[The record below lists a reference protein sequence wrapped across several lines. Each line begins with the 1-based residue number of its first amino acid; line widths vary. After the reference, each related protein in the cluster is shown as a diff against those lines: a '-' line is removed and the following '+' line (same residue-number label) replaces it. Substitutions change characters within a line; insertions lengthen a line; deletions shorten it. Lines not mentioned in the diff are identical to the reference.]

1 MFLGICL
8 LVLTAQGLPEAT
20 SAAVRIEH
28 DPIACMVKDRYPLVD
43 ASIEPVSGVSNAQ
56 VFFKASRAEAF
67 HSVPMILTQ
76 GRFRARL
83 PKPKQKAG
91 SVLYYIVATDSAG
104 GLQRTPEMSGEIVKK
119 REACP
124 EGANLA
130 AEGSGDDVRVYAT
143 TNSSRKPEDFS
154 GVEGVMP
161 VQTTP
166 SGAVAVAPPAEAP
179 PPSVAAE
186 PAQAL
191 PPATPPA
198 PAAGVVPP
206 PPVDEFEYQIGP
218 NDILKVSVYGYEE
231 ASQTVLVQDD
241 GTFMYPLIGRVK
253 ASEMTT
259 KELERKLVTLLG
271 KGYIRNPQVTVN
283 VQEARSRSVYVLGE
297 VARAGRYSMVDAKTI
312 LDLAARAGI
321 SNTAD
326 IQIVRPRGDVQGPQ
340 VPVPPQLPTATDGD
354 GSSSAQTDIIR
365 VSMRDIQA
373 GDLSQNIGLRPNDTI
388 FVVQGKRVYVLG
400 EVRSPGPFAPPPGA
414 TVEQMILSAGG
425 FTDRASKGNIRITR
439 RDESGEKKE
448 YKAKP
453 EDPVLPGDII
463 TVKAKLF

>member
-1 MFLGICL
+1 
-8 LVLTAQGLPEAT
+8 LVE
-20 SAAVRIEH
+20 
-28 DPIACMVKDRYPLVD
+28 
-43 ASIEPVSGVSNAQ
+43 ASIEPVAGVSNAQ
-56 VFFKASRAEAF
+56 VFFRASRADVF
-67 HSVPMILTQ
+67 HGVQMVLTQ
-76 GRFRARL
+76 DRFRAKL

-91 SVLYYIVATDSAG
+91 TVLYYIVATDTAG
-104 GLQRTPEMSGEIVKK
+104 GVQRTPEMSSEVVKK
-119 REACP
+119 REACS
-124 EGANLA
+124 EGAFVA

-143 TNSSRKPEDFS
+143 TNSTRKPDEFS

-161 VQTTP
+161 MLATP
-166 SGAVAVAPPAEAP
+166 EGAVEPAAPTAPPGVAP
-179 PPSVAAE
+179 
-186 PAQAL
+186 Q
-191 PPATPPA
+191 PA
-198 PAAGVVPP
+198 PAAPAAAAPPADAGVVHPP
-206 PPVDEFEYQIGP
+206 STEEFEYQIGP
-218 NDILKVSVYGYEE
+218 NDILKISVYGYEE

-259 KELERKLVTLLG
+259 KELERKIATLLG

-297 VARAGRYSMVDAKTI
+297 VARAGRYSLVDAKTI

-340 VPVPPQLPTATDGD
+340 VPPQVAPTDGE
-354 GSSSAQTDIIR
+354 GAPVATGQTDIIR

-373 GDLSQNIGLRPNDTI
+373 GDLRQNIALRPNDTVFI
-388 FVVQGKRVYVLG
+388 VPGKRVYVLG

-453 EDPVLPGDII
+453 EDTVLPGDII